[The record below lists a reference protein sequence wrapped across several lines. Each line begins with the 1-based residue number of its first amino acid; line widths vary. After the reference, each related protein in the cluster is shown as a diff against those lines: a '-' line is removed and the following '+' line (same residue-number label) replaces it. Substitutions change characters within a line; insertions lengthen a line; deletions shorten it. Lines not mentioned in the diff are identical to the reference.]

1 MITFHSVSE
10 QRPSEKD
17 TYIRNFGRE
26 AFITFQV
33 GSVIVASVSE
43 PASLLSLRQLLLA

>member
-17 TYIRNFGRE
+17 TQELWKGGIHNISGGISYRGE
-26 AFITFQV
+26 CQ
-33 GSVIVASVSE
+33 
-43 PASLLSLRQLLLA
+43 